1 MSAEDGNLRAAQAY
15 ARAGWPVFPLI
26 PGEKVPLSRTHG
38 FQDASTDP
46 ERIAA
51 WWGRN
56 PGRNVGIATGAPGPD
71 VLDVDQHGEA
81 GNGFAG
87 FNRLR
92 RAGLVT
98 GVKAIVATPGGGLH
112 AYFAGTDQRSGKL
125 PAQHVDF
132 RAQGGYVVAPPSRAG
147 GKPYELVQHEGGG
160 KPYELVQHEGG
171 IATLDWTAVRDL
183 LEPQRERRRGPQRT
197 GDKPADV
204 ARLAAFVAK
213 QEHGNRNDGLFW
225 AACRAHEA
233 GLLDDPAA
241 ADELVAAALR
251 SGLRGG
257 EREARR
263 TIASAQQQREPWRR
277 PDPTPARLPERER
290 EAG

>member
-1 MSAEDGNLRAAQAY
+1 MSDDEGRNLRAAQAY

-38 FQDASTDP
+38 FQDASAEP
-46 ERIAA
+46 ERIAG

-56 PGRNVGIATGAPGPD
+56 PDRNVGIATGSPGPD

-81 GNGFAG
+81 GNGFGA
-87 FNRLR
+87 FQRLQ

-98 GVKAIVATPGGGLH
+98 GASAIVRSPSGGFH
-112 AYFAGTDQRSGKL
+112 AYYAGTEQRSGKL
-125 PAQHVDF
+125 PAHHLDF
-132 RAQGGYVVAPPSRAG
+132 RAQGGYIVAPPSRVG
-147 GKPYELVQHEGGG
+147 GKEYELASREGG
-160 KPYELVQHEGG
+160 V
-171 IATLDWTAVRDL
+171 AALDWAAVRQL
-183 LEPQRERRRGPQRT
+183 LQPERERTAERGPERT
-197 GDKPADV
+197 GDRPADV

-241 ADELVAAALR
+241 MDELVAAALR

-257 EREARR
+257 EPEARR

>member
-1 MSAEDGNLRAAQAY
+1 MSDDEGRNLRAAQAY

-38 FQDASTDP
+38 FQDASAEP
-46 ERIAA
+46 ERIAG

-56 PGRNVGIATGAPGPD
+56 PDRNVGIATGSPGPD

-81 GNGFAG
+81 GNGFGA
-87 FNRLR
+87 FQRLQ

-98 GVKAIVATPGGGLH
+98 GASAIVRSPSGGFH
-112 AYFAGTDQRSGKL
+112 AYYAGTEQRSGKL
-125 PAQHVDF
+125 PAHHLDF
-132 RAQGGYVVAPPSRAG
+132 RAQGGYIVAPPSRVG
-147 GKPYELVQHEGGG
+147 GKEYELASREGG
-160 KPYELVQHEGG
+160 V
-171 IATLDWTAVRDL
+171 ATLDWAAVRQL
-183 LEPQRERRRGPQRT
+183 LQPERERTAERGPERT
-197 GDKPADV
+197 GDRPADV

-241 ADELVAAALR
+241 MDELVAAALR

-257 EREARR
+257 EPEARR

>member
-38 FQDASTDP
+38 FQDASTDLD
-46 ERIAA
+46 RITD

-56 PGRNVGIATGAPGPD
+56 AGRNVGIATGSPGPD

-81 GNGFAG
+81 GNGFAA

-98 GVKAIVATPGGGLH
+98 GVKAIVATPSGGLH

-132 RAQGGYVVAPPSRAG
+132 RAQGGYVVAPPSRVA
-147 GKPYELVQHEGGG
+147 GKPYELIQ
-160 KPYELVQHEGG
+160 QEGG

-183 LEPQRERRRGPQRT
+183 LEPQHERQRGPQPT
-197 GDKPADV
+197 GDKRADV
-204 ARLAAFVAK
+204 ARLAAFVAR
-213 QEHGNRNDGLFW
+213 QQHGNRNDGLFW

-241 ADELVAAALR
+241 AEELVAAALR

-263 TIASAQQQREPWRR
+263 TIESARGKREPWRR
-277 PDPTPARLPERER
+277 PDPTPARLPERE
-290 EAG
+290 AG

>member
-1 MSAEDGNLRAAQAY
+1 MSDEDRNLRAAQAY
-15 ARAGWPVFPLI
+15 ARARWPVFPLI

-46 ERIAA
+46 GRIAD

-56 PGRNVGIATGAPGPD
+56 PGRNVGIATGRPGPD

-81 GNGFAG
+81 GNGFGAFG
-87 FNRLR
+87 RLQ

-98 GVKAIVATPGGGLH
+98 GASALVRSPGGGFH
-112 AYFAGTDQRSGKL
+112 AYYAGTEQRSGKL
-125 PAQHVDF
+125 PAHHLDF
-132 RAQGGYVVAPPSRAG
+132 RAQGGYIVAPPSRVG
-147 GKPYELVQHEGGG
+147 GKAYELASREGG
-160 KPYELVQHEGG
+160 V
-171 IATLDWTAVRDL
+171 AALDWTAVRDL
-183 LEPQRERRRGPQRT
+183 LEPQRERQRGPQPA
-197 GDKPADV
+197 GDKRADV
-204 ARLAAFVAK
+204 ARLAAFVAR
-213 QEHGNRNDGLFW
+213 QQHGNRNDGLFW

-233 GLLDDPAA
+233 GQLDDPAA
-241 ADELVAAALR
+241 AEGLVAAALM
-251 SGLRGG
+251 SVLRCD

-263 TIASAQQQREPWRR
+263 TTESARGKREPWRR

>member
-1 MSAEDGNLRAAQAY
+1 MSGDEDRNLRAAQAY

-46 ERIAA
+46 EQIAD

-56 PGRNVGIATGAPGPD
+56 PGRNVGVKTGTPGPD

-81 GNGFAG
+81 GNGFGA
-87 FNRLR
+87 FQRLQ

-98 GVKAIVATPGGGLH
+98 GASALVRTPSGGFH
-112 AYFAGTDQRSGKL
+112 AYYAGTEQRSGKL
-125 PAQHVDF
+125 PAHHLDF
-132 RAQGGYVVAPPSRAG
+132 RAQGGYIVAPPSRVG
-147 GKPYELVQHEGGG
+147 GKEYELDARPGG
-160 KPYELVQHEGG
+160 V
-171 IATLDWTAVRDL
+171 AALDWDAVRQL
-183 LEPQRERRRGPQRT
+183 LQPERGRQALRGPERT
-197 GDKPADV
+197 GERTAGV
-204 ARLAAFVAK
+204 ARLAAFVAR

-233 GLLDDPAA
+233 GLLDDAA
-241 ADELVAAALR
+241 AAEELVAAALR

>member
-38 FQDASTDP
+38 FQDASTDLD
-46 ERIAA
+46 RITD

-56 PGRNVGIATGAPGPD
+56 AGRNVGIATGSPGPD

-81 GNGFAG
+81 GNGFAA

-98 GVKAIVATPGGGLH
+98 GVKAIVATPSGGLH

-132 RAQGGYVVAPPSRAG
+132 RAQGG
-147 GKPYELVQHEGGG
+147 
-160 KPYELVQHEGG
+160 
-171 IATLDWTAVRDL
+171 
-183 LEPQRERRRGPQRT
+183 
-197 GDKPADV
+197 
-204 ARLAAFVAK
+204 
-213 QEHGNRNDGLFW
+213 
-225 AACRAHEA
+225 
-233 GLLDDPAA
+233 
-241 ADELVAAALR
+241 
-251 SGLRGG
+251 
-257 EREARR
+257 
-263 TIASAQQQREPWRR
+263 
-277 PDPTPARLPERER
+277 
-290 EAG
+290 

>member
-1 MSAEDGNLRAAQAY
+1 MSAENGNLRAAQSY

-26 PGEKVPLSRTHG
+26 PGEKMPLSRTHG

-46 ERIAA
+46 DRITD

-56 PGRNVGIATGAPGPD
+56 PGRNVGIATGSPGPD

-81 GNGFAG
+81 GNGFGA
-87 FNRLR
+87 FQRLQ

-98 GVKAIVATPGGGLH
+98 GASALVRSPSGGFH
-112 AYFAGTDQRSGKL
+112 AYYAGTDQRSGKL
-125 PAQHVDF
+125 PAHHLDF
-132 RAQGGYVVAPPSRAG
+132 RAQGGYIVAPPSRVG
-147 GKPYELVQHEGGG
+147 GREYELASRQGGG
-160 KPYELVQHEGG
+160 
-171 IATLDWTAVRDL
+171 ATLDWAAVRQL
-183 LEPQRERRRGPQRT
+183 LEPERERKTQRGPERT
-197 GDKPADV
+197 GDRPADV
-204 ARLAAFVAK
+204 ARLAAFVAR

-233 GLLDDPAA
+233 GLLDDPATA
-241 ADELVAAALR
+241 EELVAAALR

-277 PDPTPARLPERER
+277 PDPTPARPPERER

>member
-1 MSAEDGNLRAAQAY
+1 MSDDEGRNLRAAQAY

-38 FQDASTDP
+38 FQDASTNP
-46 ERIAA
+46 EQVAD

-81 GNGFAG
+81 GNGFGA
-87 FNRLR
+87 FQRLQ

-98 GVKAIVATPGGGLH
+98 GASALVRTPSGGFH
-112 AYFAGTDQRSGKL
+112 AYYTGTDQRSGKL
-125 PAQHVDF
+125 PAHHLDF
-132 RAQGGYVVAPPSRAG
+132 RAQGGYIVAPPSRVG
-147 GKPYELVQHEGGG
+147 GKEYELAERPDGVS
-160 KPYELVQHEGG
+160 
-171 IATLDWTAVRDL
+171 ALDWGACRQL
-183 LEPQRERRRGPQRT
+183 LEPERERKAQRGPERT
-197 GDKPADV
+197 GDRPADV
-204 ARLAAFVAK
+204 ERLAAFVAK

-241 ADELVAAALR
+241 MDELVAAALR

>member
-1 MSAEDGNLRAAQAY
+1 MSAENGNLRAAQSY

-46 ERIAA
+46 GRIAD

-56 PGRNVGIATGAPGPD
+56 PDRNVGIATGAPGPD

-81 GNGFAG
+81 GNGFGA
-87 FNRLR
+87 FQRLQ

-98 GVKAIVATPGGGLH
+98 GASALVRSPSGGFH
-112 AYFAGTDQRSGKL
+112 AYYAGTDQRSGKL
-125 PAQHVDF
+125 PAHHLDF
-132 RAQGGYVVAPPSRAG
+132 RAQGGYIVAPPSRVG
-147 GKPYELVQHEGGG
+147 GREYELARRPGGG
-160 KPYELVQHEGG
+160 
-171 IATLDWTAVRDL
+171 ATLDWAAVRQL
-183 LEPQRERRRGPQRT
+183 LEPERERKTQRGPERT
-197 GDKPADV
+197 GDRPADV
-204 ARLAAFVAK
+204 ARLAAFVAR

-233 GLLDDPAA
+233 GLLDDPATA
-241 ADELVAAALR
+241 EELVAAALR

-277 PDPTPARLPERER
+277 PDPTPARPPERER

>member
-1 MSAEDGNLRAAQAY
+1 MSGGEDRNLRAAQAY

-38 FQDASTDP
+38 FQDASTEP
-46 ERIAA
+46 ERIAG

-56 PGRNVGIATGAPGPD
+56 PDRNVGIATGAPGPD

-81 GNGFAG
+81 GNGFGA
-87 FNRLR
+87 FQRLQ

-98 GVKAIVATPGGGLH
+98 GASALVRTPSGGFH
-112 AYFAGTDQRSGKL
+112 AYYAGTDQRSGKL
-125 PAQHVDF
+125 PAHHLDF
-132 RAQGGYVVAPPSRAG
+132 RAQGGYIVAPPSRVG
-147 GKPYELVQHEGGG
+147 GKEYELDARPGG
-160 KPYELVQHEGG
+160 V
-171 IATLDWTAVRDL
+171 AALDWDAVRQL
-183 LEPQRERRRGPQRT
+183 LQPERERQALRGPERT
-197 GDKPADV
+197 GDRPADV
-204 ARLAAFVAK
+204 ARLAAFVAR

-233 GLLDDPAA
+233 GLLDDAA
-241 ADELVAAALR
+241 AAEELVAAALR

>member
-1 MSAEDGNLRAAQAY
+1 MSGDEDRSLRAAQAY

-46 ERIAA
+46 ERIAD

-81 GNGFAG
+81 GNGFGAFG
-87 FNRLR
+87 KLQ

-98 GVKAIVATPGGGLH
+98 GANAVVRSPSGGFH
-112 AYFAGTDQRSGKL
+112 AYFAGTEQRSGKL
-125 PAQHVDF
+125 PAHHLDF
-132 RAQGGYVVAPPSRAG
+132 RAQGGYIVAPPSCVG
-147 GKPYELVQHEGGG
+147 GKEYELAARPGG
-160 KPYELVQHEGG
+160 VS
-171 IATLDWTAVRDL
+171 ALDWAACRQL
-183 LEPQRERRRGPQRT
+183 LEPQRERKPNAALNST
-197 GDKPADV
+197 GDRPADV

-233 GLLDDPAA
+233 GLLRGSTDPAA
-241 ADELVAAALR
+241 IGRAGAPRRNARPGLAAAR
-251 SGLRGG
+251 AGG
-257 EREARR
+257 AL
-263 TIASAQQQREPWRR
+263 T
-277 PDPTPARLPERER
+277 
-290 EAG
+290 

>member
-1 MSAEDGNLRAAQAY
+1 MSEDEGRNLRQAQAY

-46 ERIAA
+46 EQITD

-56 PGRNVGIATGAPGPD
+56 PARNVGIATGAPGPD

-81 GNGFAG
+81 GNGFEAYG
-87 FNRLR
+87 KLCRS
-92 RAGLVT
+92 GLVT
-98 GVKAIVATPGGGLH
+98 GSKAVVRTPSGGFH
-112 AYFAGTDQRSGKL
+112 VYFAGTDQRSGKL
-125 PAQHVDF
+125 PAHHIDF
-132 RAQGGYVVAPPSRAG
+132 RAAGGYVVAPPSRVG
-147 GKPYELVQHEGGG
+147 RREYEVAFN
-160 KPYELVQHEGG
+160 EGG
-171 IATLDWTAVRDL
+171 ISALDWDACRQL
-183 LEPQRERRRGPQRT
+183 LQPERERKAHRGPERT
-197 GDKPADV
+197 GDRPADIG
-204 ARLAAFVAK
+204 RLAAFVSGLK
-213 QEHGNRNDGLFW
+213 TGNRNSGLHW

-241 ADELVAAALR
+241 LDELVAAALR

-277 PDPTPARLPERER
+277 PDPTAARLPERER